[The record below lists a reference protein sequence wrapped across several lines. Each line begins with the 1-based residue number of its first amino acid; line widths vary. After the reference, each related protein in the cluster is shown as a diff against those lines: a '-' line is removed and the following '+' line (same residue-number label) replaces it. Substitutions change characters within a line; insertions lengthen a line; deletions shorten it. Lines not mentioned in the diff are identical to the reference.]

1 MSGLDRKC
9 KLAEDT
15 GNANQP
21 ECECFIGD
29 LSIALIIF
37 NVQKKEMLQPLPPTV
52 TRAKRII
59 SERIIAMVE
68 WKIKGIY
75 KADANA
81 VYNEITSI
89 GENVKPSEIVEYA
102 RDENTELH
110 KLFTWDD
117 TVAAERWRENEARC
131 IIRNIVIVKNKND
144 EDEDKKPIVVR
155 AIVSTSERMQE
166 YTTIQRVVKNPD
178 AYERLLAS
186 AVAELKAFKR
196 KYETLSGDLSEV
208 FEAIDMVC

>member
-1 MSGLDRKC
+1 
-9 KLAEDT
+9 
-15 GNANQP
+15 
-21 ECECFIGD
+21 
-29 LSIALIIF
+29 
-37 NVQKKEMLQPLPPTV
+37 
-52 TRAKRII
+52 
-59 SERIIAMVE
+59 MVE

-144 EDEDKKPIVVR
+144 EDEDKKPVVVR
-155 AIVSTSERMQE
+155 AIVSTGERTQE
-166 YTTIQRVVKNPD
+166 YTTIQRVIKNPD
-178 AYERLLAS
+178 AYERLLTS
-186 AVAELKAFKR
+186 ALAELRAFKR